1 MTIEECFKR
10 ISIGIG
16 TLSIYMSHFSNYT
29 SCQILISHMFTHCEK
44 IISNRCPLYRSNLIN
59 LIYMSWRLY

>member
-1 MTIEECFKR
+1 MTIEEFFKQ

-29 SCQILISHMFTHCEK
+29 SCQILISHMFTHCEI
-44 IISNRCPLYRSNLIN
+44 IISNRCSVYRTNFIN
-59 LIYMSWRLY
+59 LIYM